1 MSLIALYNKVNSIPA
16 VFDYFLV
23 SVQICSEYKWQ
34 LMRGKCFYLWFGK
47 HGMLSMLGCFV
58 AAIST
63 LQAAVSL

>member
-16 VFDYFLV
+16 VFDYFFM
-23 SVQICSEYKWQ
+23 IFSEYKWQ

-47 HGMLSMLGCFV
+47 HGMLFMLVCFV